1 MGKRDHGPG
10 TRPDWLCRTCT
21 SADGSP
27 WKNFGSRSSCFKCRV
42 DKGQSFKAN
51 VEEPPPRAPRTLAQR
66 QVQQQRL
73 AEKDSRVTKLQTE
86 LNRVKQL
93 LKDKNT
99 AHADHEPKDAD
110 GENMATEVF
119 DFTVEELHAQRK
131 LLKEQGK
138 DDAHPGV
145 AALTAQIHKQEE
157 LRLAKKPGHLRAA
170 RAEREVKA
178 CQNCLQAAV
187 DKQSKL
193 DGELAKITQ
202 KIDEQKALVQS
213 AGGSLREAER
223 RRDELYQS
231 LSTAAEIKNPM
242 VQGFADLVAL
252 AGVAPPE
259 VLAKANAT
267 PEQLVVLL
275 NSLDAWQRERAE
287 RAEAEAA
294 AACSAV
300 PVVAAPAPPPATE
313 DEDDIDMVKEQVAD
327 EDLDLFISH
336 MATVEGTHAAKVA
349 AAKGI
354 VVQRREERKS
364 KNNKLR
370 DKFAK

>member
-1 MGKRDHGPG
+1 MG
-10 TRPDWLCRTCT
+10 L
-21 SADGSP
+21 AL
-27 WKNFGSRSSCFKCRV
+27 
-42 DKGQSFKAN
+42 GQIGYAAL
-51 VEEPPPRAPRTLAQR
+51 APAPMAARGRTLAAAAVASSAALTKAKVSKPTSKSRLLELPALSQR

-145 AALTAQIHKQEE
+145 AALAAQIHKQEE

-231 LSTAAEIKNPM
+231 LSTAAEVKNPM
-242 VQGFADLVAL
+242 AQGFADLVAL

-313 DEDDIDMVKEQVAD
+313 DKDDIDMDKEQVAD

>member
-1 MGKRDHGPG
+1 M
-10 TRPDWLCRTCT
+10 
-21 SADGSP
+21 
-27 WKNFGSRSSCFKCRV
+27 
-42 DKGQSFKAN
+42 
-51 VEEPPPRAPRTLAQR
+51 
-66 QVQQQRL
+66 
-73 AEKDSRVTKLQTE
+73 
-86 LNRVKQL
+86 
-93 LKDKNT
+93 
-99 AHADHEPKDAD
+99 
-110 GENMATEVF
+110 
-119 DFTVEELHAQRK
+119 
-131 LLKEQGK
+131 
-138 DDAHPGV
+138 
-145 AALTAQIHKQEE
+145 
-157 LRLAKKPGHLRAA
+157 
-170 RAEREVKA
+170 
-178 CQNCLQAAV
+178 
-187 DKQSKL
+187 
-193 DGELAKITQ
+193 DGELEQITQ
-202 KIDEQKALVQS
+202 KIDEQKAVVQK
-213 AGGSLREAER
+213 ARGSLREAER

-287 RAEAEAA
+287 RAEAEAVAVADA

-313 DEDDIDMVKEQVAD
+313 DDVDIDMVKEQVAD

-349 AAKGI
+349 VAKGI